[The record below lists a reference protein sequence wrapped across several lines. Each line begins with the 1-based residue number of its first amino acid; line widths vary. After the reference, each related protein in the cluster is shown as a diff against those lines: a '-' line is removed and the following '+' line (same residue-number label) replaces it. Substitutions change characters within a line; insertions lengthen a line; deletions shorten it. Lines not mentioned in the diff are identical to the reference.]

1 MRLGLYGGAFN
12 PIHRCHLLV
21 AETARS
27 RLGLETVLFIPT
39 GDPPHKPPSDFIP
52 AAHRL
57 EMVRLAIAPHPYFQ
71 VSDIETRRPAK
82 SYTVDTVREL
92 KKIYPADTRL
102 VFIIGLDAF
111 KELPSWREPER
122 LLELC
127 EFAVVSRPGG
137 LFKSLKNL
145 SILGIED
152 RAPLERLDAGQVEV
166 LEVRLASGKP
176 LWGLP
181 IPPCN
186 VSAKDIRNR
195 LGHRESVENLLPATV
210 SSYILTHNLFSGG
223 PPQ

>member
-21 AETARS
+21 AETAQA

-39 GDPPHKPPSDFIP
+39 GDPPHKPTPDVIP

-57 EMVRLAIAPHPYFQ
+57 EMVRLAIAPYPSFQ
-71 VSDIETRRPAK
+71 LSDIETRRPAK
-82 SYTVDTVREL
+82 SYTVDTLREL
-92 KKIYPADTRL
+92 RKIHPADARF

-111 KELPSWREPER
+111 KDLPGWKEPER

-127 EFAVVSRPGG
+127 EFAVVSRPGT
-137 LFKSLKNL
+137 LFKSLEKMA
-145 SILGIED
+145 ILGITET
-152 RAPLERLDAGQVEV
+152 APLDRLDAGLVEV
-166 LEVRLASGKP
+166 AEVRLKNGRS

-181 IPPCN
+181 IPPCD

-195 LGHRESVENLLPATV
+195 LEHGQSVENLLPATV
-210 SSYILTHNLFSGG
+210 SSYILQHNLFSGG
-223 PPQ
+223 

>member
-1 MRLGLYGGAFN
+1 MKLGLYGGAFN

-57 EMVRLAIAPHPYFQ
+57 EMVRLAIEPHPYFQ

-82 SYTVDTVREL
+82 SYTIDTVRQL
-92 KKIYPADTRL
+92 QKIYPLDTRL
-102 VFIIGLDAF
+102 IFIIGLDAF

-127 EFAVVSRPGG
+127 EFAVVSRPGH
-137 LFKSLKNL
+137 LFKSLEKL
-145 SILGIED
+145 PILGIRD
-152 RAPLERLDAGQVEV
+152 AAQLERLDAGQVEV

>member
-1 MRLGLYGGAFN
+1 MRLGLFGGAFN

-57 EMVRLAIAPHPYFQ
+57 EMVRLAIEPHPYFQ

-82 SYTVDTVREL
+82 SYTIDTVRQL
-92 KKIYPADTRL
+92 QKIYPLDTRL
-102 VFIIGLDAF
+102 IFVIGLDAF

-137 LFKSLKNL
+137 LFNSLKNL

-152 RAPLERLDAGQVEV
+152 AAPLERLDAGQVAV
-166 LEVRLASGKP
+166 QEVRLASGKP

-210 SSYILTHNLFSGG
+210 SSYILKHNLFSGG

>member
-12 PIHRCHLLV
+12 PIHRGHLLV
-21 AETARS
+21 AEAAKT

-39 GDPPHKPPSDFIP
+39 GDPPHKPSSDVIP

-57 EMVRLAIAPHPYFQ
+57 EMVRLAIAPYPSFQ
-71 VSDIETRRPAK
+71 LSDIETRRSAK

-92 KKIYPADTRL
+92 RKIYPADTRF

-111 KELPSWREPER
+111 TELPGWREPER

-127 EFAVVSRPGG
+127 EFAVVSRPGN
-137 LFKSLKNL
+137 LFKSLEKMT
-145 SILGIED
+145 ILGITET
-152 RAPLERLDAGQVEV
+152 APLDRLDAGRVEV
-166 LEVRLASGKP
+166 AEVRLKNGQS

-181 IPPCN
+181 IPPCD

-195 LGHRESVENLLPATV
+195 LGCRQSVENLLPATV
-210 SSYILTHNLFSGG
+210 SSYILQHNLFSGG
-223 PPQ
+223 

>member
-1 MRLGLYGGAFN
+1 MKLGLYGGAFN
-12 PIHRCHLLV
+12 PVHRCHLLV

-39 GDPPHKPPSDFIP
+39 GDPPHKPPSEFIP

-57 EMVRLAIAPHPYFQ
+57 EMVRLAIAPSPYFQ
-71 VSDIETRRPAK
+71 VSDIETARPAK
-82 SYTVDTVREL
+82 SYTIDTVREL
-92 KKIYPADTRL
+92 KKTYPTDTR
-102 VFIIGLDAF
+102 FIFVIGLDAF
-111 KELPSWREPER
+111 KELPSWREPDR

-127 EFAVVSRPGG
+127 EFAVVSRPGH
-137 LFKSLKNL
+137 LFKSLEKL
-145 SILGIED
+145 PILGIKD
-152 RAPLERLDAGQVEV
+152 AAHLERLDAGQGEA
-166 LEVRLASGKP
+166 LEVRLASGKS

-195 LGHRESVENLLPATV
+195 LGQRENAENLLPATV
-210 SSYILTHNLFSGG
+210 SSYILKHNLFSGG

>member
-1 MRLGLYGGAFN
+1 MKLGLYGGAFN

-21 AETARS
+21 AETTRS

-39 GDPPHKPPSDFIP
+39 GDPPHKPQSDFIP

-57 EMVRLAIAPHPYFQ
+57 EMVRLAIEPHPYFQ

-82 SYTVDTVREL
+82 SYTIDTVRQL
-92 KKIYPADTRL
+92 QKIYPLDTRL
-102 VFIIGLDAF
+102 IFVIGLDAF

-127 EFAVVSRPGG
+127 EFAVVSRPRH
-137 LFKSLKNL
+137 LFKSLEKL
-145 SILGIED
+145 PILGIRD
-152 RAPLERLDAGQVEV
+152 AAQLERLDAGQVEV
-166 LEVRLASGKP
+166 QKVRLASGKP

-195 LGHRESVENLLPATV
+195 LGHRESVENLLPSTV
-210 SSYILTHNLFSGG
+210 SSYILKHNLFSGG

>member
-12 PIHRCHLLV
+12 PIHRGHLLV
-21 AETARS
+21 AEAAHT

-39 GDPPHKPPSDFIP
+39 GNPPHKPMSDVIP

-57 EMVRLAIAPHPYFQ
+57 EMVRLAIAPYPSFQ
-71 VSDIETRRPAK
+71 LSDIETRHSAK
-82 SYTVDTVREL
+82 SYTVDTLCEL
-92 KKIYPADTRL
+92 RKTYPADTRF

-127 EFAVVSRPGG
+127 EFAVVSRPGT
-137 LFKSLKNL
+137 LFKSLEKMT
-145 SILGIED
+145 ILGITET
-152 RAPLERLDAGQVEV
+152 APLDRLDAGRVEV
-166 LEVRLASGKP
+166 AEVRLKNGRS

-181 IPPCN
+181 IPPCD

-195 LGHRESVENLLPATV
+195 LGHGQSVENLLPATV
-210 SSYILTHNLFSGG
+210 SSYILKHNLFSGG
-223 PPQ
+223 

>member
-21 AETARS
+21 AEAAQA

-39 GDPPHKPPSDFIP
+39 GDPPHKPAPDVIP

-57 EMVRLAIAPHPYFQ
+57 EMVRLAITPYPSFQ
-71 VSDIETRRPAK
+71 LSDIETRRPAK
-82 SYTVDTVREL
+82 SYTVDTLREL
-92 KKIYPADTRL
+92 LKIYPADRRF

-111 KELPSWREPER
+111 TELPGWKEPER

-127 EFAVVSRPGG
+127 EFAVVSRPGT
-137 LFKSLKNL
+137 LFKSLGKMA
-145 SILGIED
+145 ILGITET
-152 RAPLERLDAGQVEV
+152 APLDRLDAGLVEV
-166 LEVRLASGKP
+166 AEVRLKNGRS

-181 IPPCN
+181 IPPCD

-195 LGHRESVENLLPATV
+195 LGRGQSVENLLPATV
-210 SSYILTHNLFSGG
+210 SSYILHHNLFSGG
-223 PPQ
+223 